1 MFFCIQNFILNSL
14 HFQIAS
20 KWNYRLHSV
29 LRCKFDYTFTGVSLC
44 SYQVSRW
51 IIFFRLGALVI
62 LCTSVPGLSL
72 CCGIPRASTMT
83 VSGLD
88 SACVRLFL
96 VFFGGGV
103 SVARPCFSSRRL
115 QLFLDCPYSSRP
127 SLVCG
132 IVVAFYETP
141 YKAFH
146 VCACSTLGCCFFVYI
161 VWCVLGC
168 SGWLWGF

>member
-96 VFFGGGV
+96 VFFGGGRV
-103 SVARPCFSSRRL
+103 RCATMFLFSSFAVVFGL
-115 QLFLDCPYSSRP
+115 PLFIASFPCLRYR
-127 SLVCG
+127 CG
-132 IVVAFYETP
+132 
-141 YKAFH
+141 
-146 VCACSTLGCCFFVYI
+146 
-161 VWCVLGC
+161 VL
-168 SGWLWGF
+168 